1 MKTAPRTEMSEK
13 TTHEETESTAKQAW
27 EMEIKEIM
35 IEGIETTWRG
45 LLFELSKTKARTEM
59 LNLAA
64 PTLVFS
70 FL

>member
-1 MKTAPRTEMSEK
+1 MKTAPRTEMSEE

-27 EMEIKEIM
+27 EM